1 MNQNIILQTK
11 GQKQTK
17 ENNTSYTDFYKKYV
31 NELYSYAISL
41 GFTENNAMD
50 SIHDI
55 FCAIFLNGVT
65 FHDTDNIKY
74 YLFRSLKNKL
84 INIRK
89 QEQRLTFDNMDHFD
103 FAMDVSVID
112 TIINE
117 EERLQT
123 EATVRRLMESLT
135 NNQREAIYLRY
146 MQNMEYNK
154 IALLLDIN
162 VESVRKLVYRGMCE
176 LRKSRLDIF
185 FILLIYL
192 KQYDFISLE

>member
-1 MNQNIILQTK
+1 MNQDTLD
-11 GQKQTK
+11 QKTK
-17 ENNTSYTDFYKKYV
+17 EDNTSYADFYKKYV

-41 GFTENNAMD
+41 GFTENNCMD

-55 FCAIFLNGVT
+55 FVSIFFNGVK

-89 QEQRLTFDNMDHFD
+89 QEQRLTFDNMDHCD
-103 FAMDVSVID
+103 FAINISAID
-112 TIINE
+112 TIMNE
-117 EERLQT
+117 EEQLQT
-123 EATVRRLMESLT
+123 ENTVRRLMESLT

-146 MQNMEYNK
+146 MQNMEYNE

-192 KQYDFISLE
+192 KEYNFISLE